1 MWPASWIPHPS
12 SFYCSDINLFLTGY
26 AWCKLFNK
34 SLLLFENNSRSLT
47 LEEKYCC
54 IYYNLKRQIKSQTSY
69 TCKVFLLT
77 WIFQYTGNFF
87 FFFFLVIKK
96 LLKALFPFIPWL
108 LNFSDYGLA
117 IAQIW
122 EKYTLRRGSRG
133 WTSGISLPL
142 KLNIFWWQLLMTTY
156 FLFCILTS

>member
-54 IYYNLKRQIKSQTSY
+54 IYYNLKWQIKSQTSY

-77 WIFQYTGNFF
+77 WIFQYTWNFLFIFF
-87 FFFFLVIKK
+87 FFGNKKTSESSIAFHSLIIEFL
-96 LLKALFPFIPWL
+96 WL
-108 LNFSDYGLA
+108 WPSHSSNLRKVY
-117 IAQIW
+117 AQARIQGVDQW
-122 EKYTLRRGSRG
+122 D
-133 WTSGISLPL
+133 
-142 KLNIFWWQLLMTTY
+142 
-156 FLFCILTS
+156 

>member
-69 TCKVFLLT
+69 SCKVFLLT

-87 FFFFLVIKK
+87 FFFFGNKK
-96 LLKALFPFIPWL
+96 TSESSISFHSLIIEFLWL
-108 LNFSDYGLA
+108 WPSHSSNLRKVY
-117 IAQIW
+117 AQARIQGVDQW
-122 EKYTLRRGSRG
+122 
-133 WTSGISLPL
+133 
-142 KLNIFWWQLLMTTY
+142 N
-156 FLFCILTS
+156 

>member
-26 AWCKLFNK
+26 AWYKLFNK
-34 SLLLFENNSRSLT
+34 WLLLFENNSRSLT

-87 FFFFLVIKK
+87 FFFFGNKK
-96 LLKALFPFIPWL
+96 TSESSIFFHSLIIEFLWL
-108 LNFSDYGLA
+108 WPSHSSNLRKVY
-117 IAQIW
+117 AQARIQGVDQW
-122 EKYTLRRGSRG
+122 D
-133 WTSGISLPL
+133 
-142 KLNIFWWQLLMTTY
+142 
-156 FLFCILTS
+156 

>member
-47 LEEKYCC
+47 LEEKYYC

-87 FFFFLVIKK
+87 FFFFFGNKK
-96 LLKALFPFIPWL
+96 TSESSISFHSLIIEFLWL
-108 LNFSDYGLA
+108 WPSHSSNLRKVY
-117 IAQIW
+117 AQARIQGVDQW
-122 EKYTLRRGSRG
+122 
-133 WTSGISLPL
+133 
-142 KLNIFWWQLLMTTY
+142 N
-156 FLFCILTS
+156 

>member
-87 FFFFLVIKK
+87 FFFFFGNKK
-96 LLKALFPFIPWL
+96 TSESSISFHSLIIEFLWL
-108 LNFSDYGLA
+108 WPSHSSNLRKVY
-117 IAQIW
+117 AQARIQGVDQW
-122 EKYTLRRGSRG
+122 D
-133 WTSGISLPL
+133 
-142 KLNIFWWQLLMTTY
+142 
-156 FLFCILTS
+156 

>member
-26 AWCKLFNK
+26 TWCKLFNK
-34 SLLLFENNSRSLT
+34 SLLLFENNFRSLT

-87 FFFFLVIKK
+87 FFFFFGNKK
-96 LLKALFPFIPWL
+96 TSESSISFPSLIIEFLWL
-108 LNFSDYGLA
+108 WPSHSSNLRKVY
-117 IAQIW
+117 AQARIQGVDQW
-122 EKYTLRRGSRG
+122 D
-133 WTSGISLPL
+133 
-142 KLNIFWWQLLMTTY
+142 
-156 FLFCILTS
+156 

>member
-47 LEEKYCC
+47 LEEKYYC

-87 FFFFLVIKK
+87 FFFFGNKK
-96 LLKALFPFIPWL
+96 KSESSISFHSLIIEFLWL
-108 LNFSDYGLA
+108 WPSHSSNLRKVY
-117 IAQIW
+117 AQARIQEVDQW
-122 EKYTLRRGSRG
+122 D
-133 WTSGISLPL
+133 
-142 KLNIFWWQLLMTTY
+142 
-156 FLFCILTS
+156 